1 MRMAEWLM
9 KLRCLITGGHR
20 YSNINLLMMK
30 DPFKPEYIFTNE
42 CLKCG
47 KTIHL
52 RISKVV
58 FDGILEADLRR
69 KRAEDDFCSY
79 GERREGE

>member
-1 MRMAEWLM
+1 MAKWLR

-20 YSNINLLMMK
+20 FSNINLLMIE
-30 DPFKPEYIFTNE
+30 DPFKPEYIFTNN

-52 RISKVV
+52 RVSKSAL
-58 FDGILEADLRR
+58 DGILAADLRR
-69 KRAEDDFCSY
+69 KRAEEGNCSY

>member
-1 MRMAEWLM
+1 MGMAKWLSI
-9 KLRCLITGGHR
+9 LRCLITGGHR
-20 YSNINLLMMK
+20 YASINLLMMK

-42 CLKCG
+42 CIKCG
-47 KTIHL
+47 KVIHV
-52 RISKVV
+52 RVSKVA

-69 KRAEDDFCSY
+69 KRAEDGNCSY

>member
-1 MRMAEWLM
+1 MTKLLR

-20 YSNINLLMMK
+20 YSNLNLTMMK

-47 KTIHL
+47 ETVRL
-52 RISKVV
+52 RVSKRS
-58 FDGILEADLRR
+58 FDAILEADLRR
-69 KRAEDDFCSY
+69 KRAEDDNH
-79 GERREGE
+79 

>member
-1 MRMAEWLM
+1 MGMGKWLR

-20 YSNINLLMMK
+20 HSNTNLLMVK
-30 DPFKPEYIFTNE
+30 DPFKPEYIFSNN

-47 KTIHL
+47 KITYI
-52 RISKVV
+52 RVSKVAL
-58 FDGILEADLRR
+58 DGILEADLRR
-69 KRAEDDFCSY
+69 RRVEDGNCSY